1 MKTEDKLRKQLLDLM
16 SATKAVL
23 DSKNNPRAFDSVVS
37 KLQSEYVKSIILV
50 KSTDNV
56 KIPALLK
63 PNGRVDFHECLG
75 VDLGENN
82 G

>member
-1 MKTEDKLRKQLLDLM
+1 MKVEEKLRKQLLDLM
-16 SATKAVL
+16 SASKTVL
-23 DSKNNPRAFDSVVS
+23 ETKNNPRAMDAAIS

-50 KSTDNV
+50 KSTADS

-63 PNGRVDFHECLG
+63 PNKAMFVDQLSVG
-75 VDLGENN
+75 LGESN